1 MNNDK
6 NLVKGIEFKFVKFQD
21 IDLLAIKGSDG
32 RVYTSVRKVCED
44 LGVDFSSQLK
54 RIKRDDFLL
63 DSMVTITTPS
73 NSGLQSVSC
82 IDVEYLPVFLAGIV
96 TEKCKEDVRPYLKE
110 FKKRVRDI
118 LAKAFINPEI
128 TSAQPQNQR
137 IPQSF
142 SEALLLAGRLAQEVE
157 EKEKR
162 LQLSE
167 PKAVLLDALTDT
179 TELKTLKQIGYK
191 LKPYGLGPNKI
202 FKLLREEK
210 VLTKANGE
218 NYPTHNYSDF
228 FVISSVV
235 MKWADKATGQEKSKS
250 VDVLK
255 VKAKFYPVLANILIK
270 NKVLSLKDFQQ
281 IDFSDVPPDESI
293 WNESFY
299 KSDSPPFYYNCR
311 SVLNPLEVI
320 K

>member
-1 MNNDK
+1 MMIVPDK
-6 NLVKGIEFKFVKFQD
+6 QNKQQKTLMVDVGFLPFWIAGLNPVKIKEQVQPYLLDFQERVK
-21 IDLLAIKGSDG
+21 DLL
-32 RVYTSVRKVCED
+32 E
-44 LGVDFSSQLK
+44 
-54 RIKRDDFLL
+54 
-63 DSMVTITTPS
+63 
-73 NSGLQSVSC
+73 
-82 IDVEYLPVFLAGIV
+82 
-96 TEKCKEDVRPYLKE
+96 
-110 FKKRVRDI
+110 
-118 LAKAFINPEI
+118 KAFINPEL
-128 TSAQPQNQR
+128 APVKQQNLI
-137 IPQSF
+137 IPQTYT
-142 SEALLLAGRLAQEVE
+142 EALRIALKLAEENE

-167 PKAVLLDALTDT
+167 PKAVLLDALTNV

-218 NYPTHNYSDF
+218 NYPTHAYSDF
-228 FVISSVV
+228 FIISSVV
-235 MKWADKATGQEKSKS
+235 MKWSDKATGQEKSKA

-270 NKVLSLKDFQQ
+270 NKVLSLRDFQE

-293 WNESFY
+293 WNEAFY